1 MAFLYIQD
9 YYSSI
14 QDSNLQAILSNN
26 DSFRVNKER
35 VSQALIKSM
44 LVQRYDIADEFRDTL
59 PFAITPS
66 YKAKQLVYLDATAYS
81 TTATSYAVGVLTLQ
95 AGNVYICKTAII
107 APEAFTIAKWTL
119 LGARYS
125 YYYIPTPYAEFNYKN
140 KYEVGDV
147 IYWKNKV
154 HTCLQPST
162 FFTHDTKIQYRS
174 IENIPIANQFPDR
187 IYSGVQQWSTG
198 VDYSFIGLNT
208 TATAS
213 DYTAWSALTVYAP
226 AQRASKDSIIWEAI
240 VGSTGVTPGTDITK
254 WQPVSWTL
262 GDNSQLVEL
271 MIYITLYKL
280 STRISPT
287 NVPAVWT
294 KNYDE
299 AMIWLDDCAKGN
311 LNLDAP
317 PIQPDSGR
325 RIRRGGNIKSINSYG
340 LLLVTLL
347 QILLT

>member
-14 QDSNLQAILSNN
+14 QDTYLQQVLSNT

-44 LVQRYDIADEFRDTL
+44 LVQRYDIDDEFRDTL
-59 PFAITPS
+59 QYSSSAT
-66 YKAKQLVYLDATAYS
+66 YKAKQLIYLDATAYS
-81 TTATSYAVGVLTLQ
+81 ATAPSYAVGVLVLQ
-95 AGNVYICKTAII
+95 AGNVYVCKTAIL

-119 LGARYS
+119 LGARYT
-125 YYYIPTPYAEFNYKN
+125 YYYIPTPYPEFNYKN
-140 KYEVGDV
+140 KYEVGDT
-147 IYWKNKV
+147 IYWKNKI
-154 HTCLQPST
+154 HTCLQPSS

-198 VDYSFIGLNT
+198 VDYSFINLNPT
-208 TATAS
+208 AAVADFTAWAALTAYTAT
-213 DYTAWSALTVYAP
+213 
-226 AQRASKDSIIWEAI
+226 QRASKDSIIWEAI
-240 VGSTGVTPGTDITK
+240 VGSTGVAPGTDITK
-254 WQPVSWTL
+254 WQPVGWTL
-262 GDNSQLVEL
+262 GDNRNAQLVEL

-299 AMIWLDDCAKGN
+299 AMIWLDDCAKSN
-311 LNLDAP
+311 VNLDAP
-317 PIQPDSGR
+317 VIQPDSGR
-325 RIRRGGNIKSINSYG
+325 RIRRGGNIKNINSY
-340 LLLVTLL
+340 
-347 QILLT
+347 